1 MDTIEKAQMLK
12 GVCSSPSP
20 GPSPAPGPT
29 PGTLPA
35 PVEFHICAGL
45 NAGRGHD
52 RYGTNTC
59 AGTGYCATAAAHSC
73 HTLNNCRNQGGCGL
87 YGNGEEQS
95 FPGQNDCSWQGSCA
109 VPIQAVRFSTQG
121 PNTDKSVWVL
131 ARKLFEERMT
141 KSKRTFGQ
149 APFKCGP
156 PQAWLVEILG
166 SYDSC
171 GNSGNKYCSFGF
183 NDPAKDAAELC
194 QRSEP
199 GICGS
204 SAQANH
210 CSGPDSGPN
219 SGAEANKCSADSK

>member
-12 GVCSSPSP
+12 GICSSPSP

-29 PGTLPA
+29 PGALPA

-45 NAGRGHD
+45 NACRGHD

-87 YGNGEEQS
+87 YGDGEEQS

-109 VPIQAVRFSTQG
+109 VPIQAERFSTQG

-131 ARKLFEERMT
+131 ARKLFEDRMT
-141 KSKRTFGQ
+141 KSNRTFGQ

-210 CSGPDSGPN
+210 CSGPDSG
-219 SGAEANKCSADSK
+219 AEANKCSADSK